1 MPWPK
6 EQDHLYN
13 CYLFDFGGLA
23 LFWKKGVELDVESSS
38 LNHIDA
44 LTNKG
49 KDDVW
54 RFIGF
59 YNVPETLRRMKSWNL
74 MRNLHGRFSV
84 PWLCEGDFNEITKT
98 HEKKDGRLRPYIQM
112 KNFRD
117 ALDEC
122 GLMDLGYVGSK
133 FTWFK
138 NFANGIVVW
147 ELLNRAMGT
156 TNWFDNNLATKVMIM
171 ECGSLDHK
179 PLLIH
184 LWGVPMRPNKPW

>member
-1 MPWPK
+1 MEVYKFLRCSRDTK
-6 EQDHLYN
+6 ED
-13 CYLFDFGGLA
+13 
-23 LFWKKGVELDVESSS
+23 EILD
-38 LNHIDA
+38 
-44 LTNKG
+44 
-49 KDDVW
+49 
-54 RFIGF
+54 
-59 YNVPETLRRMKSWNL
+59 
-74 MRNLHGRFSV
+74 
-84 PWLCEGDFNEITKT
+84 EITKT

-156 TNWFDNNLATKVMIM
+156 TNWFDNNLATKVMIL
-171 ECGSLDHK
+171 ECGSLEHK

-184 LWGVPMRPNKPW
+184 PWGVPMRPNKLGDLNKCGWRMKDAMILWLQLGEMVKEVHR